1 MEVKRD
7 VLEIALQRQTIRLGR
22 GEMKGDLGF
31 THQLYPLQTV
41 QSSLCPH
48 NRIIQAVT
56 ANSPSDTL
64 RWRPISIMLNEF

>member
-7 VLEIALQRQTIRLGR
+7 ALEIALQRRTIGLGR

-41 QSSLCPH
+41 HSSLCPH
-48 NRIIQAVT
+48 NRITQAVT
-56 ANSPSDTL
+56 ANSLSDTL
-64 RWRPISIMLNEF
+64 HCRPISIMLNEF